1 VTFATT
7 KKNSGQVSNTG
18 IPTDRPIRSLAK
30 ALSWR
35 VTGSLDT
42 ILLSWFFIGDWSVA
56 AAIGLTEVVTKMILF
71 YGHERIWNR
80 IPLGRGIAAQA
91 TGSDSL
97 LPHLPFSL
105 RDAERVGENEA
116 RGRG

>member
-1 VTFATT
+1 MTLATT
-7 KKNSGQVSNTG
+7 KNNSGQVSSIG
-18 IPTDRPIRSLAK
+18 VQTDRPIRSLAK

-56 AAIGLTEVVTKMILF
+56 AAIGLTEVATKMFLF

-80 IPLGRGIAAQA
+80 IPLGRSVVAQSMESKSVE
-91 TGSDSL
+91 SDSNGTKL
-97 LPHLPFSL
+97 SRFSMEKQ
-105 RDAERVGENEA
+105 RQ
-116 RGRG
+116 

>member
-1 VTFATT
+1 MTFSTT
-7 KKNSGQVSNTG
+7 RKNSGQVSSIG

-35 VTGSLDT
+35 ATGSLDT

-80 IPLGRGIAAQA
+80 IPLGRGIAVQA
-91 TGSDSL
+91 TETDSID
-97 LPHLPFSL
+97 PSSNGCMD
-105 RDAERVGENEA
+105 RA
-116 RGRG
+116 